1 MSQTEIQRLYTYIC
15 LELKHYRIN
24 ISKLKQEEV
33 AFDLDMTPGY
43 LSRIENGKISKLSLY
58 HLLRLSDYYN
68 VAFVDIVQSATEK
81 LRLDNLNY
89 WIFYSSGK

>member
-33 AFDLDMTPGY
+33 AFDLGMTPGY
-43 LSRIENGKISKLSLY
+43 WSRIENGKISKLSLY

-89 WIFYSSGK
+89 